1 VLILLLPFVLNDDC
15 NHMNDL
21 KFALRQL
28 RKSPGFTV
36 VAVLTLALGIG
47 LNTTIF
53 SLINDLFL
61 RGLPFKEPSRVVHLF
76 GGDKSR
82 DLVDIGVS
90 APRYIH
96 YREGQTLFDGLA
108 AENFFA
114 FTLTGLGDPVQ
125 IFGGRLTSNYFD
137 VLGVRPIRGRIFLP
151 EEEEGADVAV
161 VTENFWQKRLGGDP
175 NVIGRSITLDGTV
188 HTIVG
193 VLPNMPVTWF
203 GANPVAEV
211 WTTKPFQLPGFTYE
225 RLMRGTSY
233 LRVIGRMKP
242 GMTVKQVLAA
252 LPSLDQSYRSQYPNK
267 IDSVFTTTLRTLP
280 EDVTQTFRAGF
291 ATLFAAVSFVLLI
304 ACSNVAN
311 LLLVRFSGRR
321 REIALRMA
329 IGASR
334 ASIVRLFV
342 FESLLVSLIAGA
354 VGAFVAWRLVPLIP
368 KMASNFLP
376 LEANTATSLSIPVLI
391 FTIALSILTG
401 LLMGIYPAL
410 QASHADLVGGL
421 KEGGR
426 GTSGSVR
433 QQRFRKILVGAQVAL
448 SVTLLAGAALLITSF
463 IRLSQ
468 QNIGFRSQN
477 LWTGAITLPASQYSD
492 AQSRQRFAEQTL
504 NELRNVRGLES
515 ATISGDIPLNGGN
528 RTLYARADRDVPPME
543 KRDSAPSHDIA
554 PDYFKTWGIPLL
566 VGREFNE
573 HDTAD
578 AQKVCLISQT
588 GAKKVFPNENPIGK
602 TLLVT
607 SLGVPCEIVGIVGD
621 VRSIRVADAPGM
633 EFYRPWAQENFPF
646 VNVAVRSNLKVDAVT
661 RLVQSALTK
670 VNPGLAI
677 AVPQSMDAVVAQA
690 LGQARLMMWLLGIFA
705 GVALLL
711 ASIGIYGAVAYT
723 VEQRTGEIGVRMALG
738 AQTRDVLR
746 LVVSQGMKPVLIGLT
761 IGIASAFA
769 VGRLIAS
776 QLYEV
781 SAHNPALLAGSSV
794 LLATIALI
802 ACLLPARRAAHVD
815 PIQALR
821 VE

>member
-1 VLILLLPFVLNDDC
+1 
-15 NHMNDL
+15 M
-21 KFALRQL
+21 
-28 RKSPGFTV
+28 V
-36 VAVLTLALGIG
+36 VKT
-47 LNTTIF
+47 
-53 SLINDLFL
+53 
-61 RGLPFKEPSRVVHLF
+61 
-76 GGDKSR
+76 
-82 DLVDIGVS
+82 
-90 APRYIH
+90 
-96 YREGQTLFDGLA
+96 
-108 AENFFA
+108 
-114 FTLTGLGDPVQ
+114 
-125 IFGGRLTSNYFD
+125 
-137 VLGVRPIRGRIFLP
+137 
-151 EEEEGADVAV
+151 
-161 VTENFWQKRLGGDP
+161 
-175 NVIGRSITLDGTV
+175 
-188 HTIVG
+188 
-193 VLPNMPVTWF
+193 
-203 GANPVAEV
+203 
-211 WTTKPFQLPGFTYE
+211 
-225 RLMRGTSY
+225 
-233 LRVIGRMKP
+233 
-242 GMTVKQVLAA
+242 
-252 LPSLDQSYRSQYPNK
+252 
-267 IDSVFTTTLRTLP
+267 
-280 EDVTQTFRAGF
+280 
-291 ATLFAAVSFVLLI
+291 
-304 ACSNVAN
+304 
-311 LLLVRFSGRR
+311 
-321 REIALRMA
+321 
-329 IGASR
+329 
-334 ASIVRLFV
+334 
-342 FESLLVSLIAGA
+342 
-354 VGAFVAWRLVPLIP
+354 
-368 KMASNFLP
+368 
-376 LEANTATSLSIPVLI
+376 
-391 FTIALSILTG
+391 LSILTG
-401 LLMGIYPAL
+401 LLMGVYPAL
-410 QASHADLVGGL
+410 QASHADLVGAL

-433 QQRFRKILVGAQVAL
+433 QQRFRRILVGAQVAL

-477 LWTGAITLPASQYSD
+477 LWTGAITLPASQYPD
-492 AQSRQRFAEQTL
+492 AQSRQRFTEQTL
-504 NELRNVRGLES
+504 NELHNVRGLES

-543 KRDSAPSHDIA
+543 KRASAPSHDIA

-566 VGREFNE
+566 AGREFNE

-578 AQKVCLISQT
+578 GQKVCLISQA

-607 SLGVPCEIVGIVGD
+607 SLAVPCEIVGIVGD

-633 EFYRPWAQENFPF
+633 EFYLPWAQENFPF

-661 RLVQSALTK
+661 KLVQSALTK

-746 LVVSQGMKPVLIGLT
+746 LVVKQGMRPVLIGLA

-769 VGRLIAS
+769 LGRLIAS

-781 SAHNPALLAGSSV
+781 SAHNPALLAGSTV

>member
-1 VLILLLPFVLNDDC
+1 
-15 NHMNDL
+15 MNDL

-28 RKSPGFTV
+28 RKSPAFTSIAV
-36 VAVLTLALGIG
+36 VTLALGIG

-61 RGLPFKEPSRVVHLF
+61 RRLPFKEPSRVVHLY

-82 DLVDIGVS
+82 DLADIGVS
-90 APRYIH
+90 APRFMH
-96 YREGQTLFDGLA
+96 YREGQTLFDDLA
-108 AENFFA
+108 AESFFA

-125 IFGGRLTSNYFD
+125 IFGGRLTWNYFD
-137 VLGVRPIRGRIFLP
+137 VLGVRPIRGRNFLP

-161 VTENFWQKRLGGDP
+161 VTKNFWQKRLGGDP

-203 GANPVAEV
+203 GANPIAEV
-211 WTTKPFQLPGFTYE
+211 WTTKPFQLPGFSYE
-225 RLMRGTSY
+225 RLMRGTSF
-233 LRVIGRMKP
+233 LRVVGRMKP
-242 GMTVKQVLAA
+242 GITVQQVLAA
-252 LPSLDQSYRSQYPNK
+252 LPSLDQSYRTQYPNK

-280 EDVTQTFRAGF
+280 QDVTQTFRAGF

-334 ASIVRLFV
+334 AGVVRLFV
-342 FESLLVSLIAGA
+342 FESLLVSGIAGV
-354 VGAFVAWRLVPLIP
+354 VGAFLAWRLVPLVP
-368 KMASNFLP
+368 QMASNFLP
-376 LEANTATSLSIPVLI
+376 LEANTATSLSLPVLA
-391 FTIALSILTG
+391 FTIALSLLTG

-410 QASHADLVGGL
+410 QVSHAELVDGL

-433 QQRFRKILVGAQVAL
+433 QQRSRKILVGAQVAL

-463 IRLSQ
+463 VRLSQ
-468 QNIGFRSQN
+468 QNLGFRSHN
-477 LWTGAITLPASQYSD
+477 LWVGTITLPLAQYPDSP
-492 AQSRQRFAEQTL
+492 SRQRFVEQL
-504 NELRNVRGLES
+504 LDALRDVPGIQS
-515 ATISGDIPLNGGN
+515 ATVSGDIPLNGGN
-528 RTLYARADRDVPPME
+528 RTLYARGDRDVLPME
-543 KRDSAPSHDIA
+543 KRASAPSHDIA
-554 PDYFKTWGIPLL
+554 PDYLKTWGIPLL
-566 VGREFNE
+566 AGREFNE

-578 AQKVCLISQT
+578 GQKVCLISQA

-607 SLGVPCEIVGIVGD
+607 SLAVPCEIVGIVGD
-621 VRSIRVADAPGM
+621 VRSVRVAEVPGM
-633 EFYRPWAQENFPF
+633 EFYLPWAQENFPF
-646 VNVAVRSNLKVDAVT
+646 ANVTVRSNLIVDAVT
-661 RLVQSALTK
+661 KLVQSALTK
-670 VNPGLAI
+670 VNPRLAI
-677 AVPQSMDAVVAQA
+677 ALPQSMDAVVAQA

-705 GVALLL
+705 CVALLL

-746 LVVSQGMKPVLIGLT
+746 LVVKQGMKPVFIGLA

-769 VGRLIAS
+769 LGRLIAS

-781 SAHNPALLAGSSV
+781 SAHNPALLAGSTV
-794 LLATIALI
+794 LLAAIALI
-802 ACLLPARRAAHVD
+802 ACLLPARRAAMVD
-815 PIQALR
+815 PVQALR
-821 VE
+821 TE

>member
-1 VLILLLPFVLNDDC
+1 MSDV
-15 NHMNDL
+15 

-28 RKSPGFTV
+28 RKSPAFTC
-36 VAVLTLALGIG
+36 VAVFTLAVGIG

-61 RGLPFKEPSRVVHLF
+61 RGLPFKEPSRVVHLY

-90 APRYIH
+90 APRFLH

-114 FTLTGLGDPVQ
+114 FTLTGLGDPAQ

-137 VLGVRPIRGRIFLP
+137 VLGVRPIRGRNFLP

-161 VTENFWQKRLGGDP
+161 VTENFWRKRLGGDP

-203 GANPVAEV
+203 GAKPIAEV
-211 WTTKPFQLPGFTYE
+211 WTTKPFQLPGFSYE
-225 RLMRGTSY
+225 RLMRGTSF
-233 LRVIGRMKP
+233 LRVVGRMKP
-242 GMTVKQVLAA
+242 GITVQQVLAA
-252 LPSLDQSYRSQYPNK
+252 LPSLDQSYRTQYPNK

-280 EDVTQTFRAGF
+280 QDVTQTFRAGF

-334 ASIVRLFV
+334 AGIVRLFV

-354 VGAFVAWRLVPLIP
+354 IGAFVAWRLVPLVP
-368 KMASNFLP
+368 RMASNFLP

-401 LLMGIYPAL
+401 LLMGVYPAL

-463 IRLSQ
+463 IRLNQ

-477 LWTGAITLPASQYSD
+477 LWTGAITLPVSQYPD
-492 AQSRQRFAEQTL
+492 AQSRQRFAEQIL
-504 NELRNVRGLES
+504 NELRNVPGLES

-543 KRDSAPSHDIA
+543 KRAGAPSHDIA
-554 PDYFKTWGIPLL
+554 PDYFKTWAIPLL
-566 VGREFNE
+566 AGREFNE

-578 AQKVCLISQT
+578 AQKVCLISQA

-621 VRSIRVADAPGM
+621 VRSIRVAEAPGM
-633 EFYRPWAQENFPF
+633 EFYLPWAQENFPF
-646 VNVAVRSNLKVDAVT
+646 VNVAVRSNLKVDTVT
-661 RLVQSALTK
+661 KLVQSALTK

-746 LVVSQGMKPVLIGLT
+746 LVVSQGMKPVFIGLA

-769 VGRLIAS
+769 LGRLIAS
-776 QLYEV
+776 QLYDV
-781 SAHNPALLAGSSV
+781 SAHNPALLAGSTL
-794 LLATIALI
+794 LLATTALI
-802 ACLLPARRAAHVD
+802 ACLLPARRATHVD

-821 VE
+821 AE